1 MLKHILVPL
10 DGSSLAE
17 CVLPHVL
24 AIAQAMKAQITLLH
38 VLDRPS
44 GTGELPTDPLHWQ
57 VKKNTAKG
65 YLEQIIIRL
74 KRTGL
79 NISGVILEGIPAE
92 LIIEYA
98 NTHDVDLIAL
108 STHGRSGLSSW
119 NISSVVQKIILRA
132 YKSTLL
138 VRAYKPSKH
147 QVDQKIVYKRLFVG
161 LDCSP
166 RAEMVLPVAINLSQY
181 HKAQLILGTV
191 IRKPE
196 LFHHLPPSEE
206 DLELANRISDRN
218 QQVAKQY
225 FEQLTSQFSSQDINL
240 RTFQITSDSVI
251 SSLHNI
257 VEKENAD
264 LVVLSAHGR
273 SSDTRWPYGSITTSF
288 IVYGTTATLI
298 IQDFPKDKIQSSQA
312 ELAARQIKGH

>member
-1 MLKHILVPL
+1 MLKHVLVPL

-24 AIAQAMKAQITLLH
+24 AIAKAMKAQVTLLH

-44 GTGELPTDPLHWQ
+44 GTGELPTDPLHWHI
-57 VKKNTAKG
+57 KKNTAKG
-65 YLEQIIIRL
+65 YLDQIVTQL
-74 KRTGL
+74 KETEL
-79 NISGVILEGIPAE
+79 YITSVILEGVPAE

-98 NTHDVDLIAL
+98 NTYDVDLIAL

-138 VRAYKPSKH
+138 VRAYKPGKH
-147 QVDQKIVYKRLFVG
+147 QVDQNIVYKRLFVG

-166 RAEMVLPVAINLSQY
+166 RAEIVLPLAINLSQY
-181 HKAQLILGTV
+181 YKAQLILGTV
-191 IRKPE
+191 IRKPD
-196 LFHHLPPSEE
+196 LFQHLPPSEE
-206 DLELANRISDRN
+206 DLELVTRISDRN

-225 FEQLTSQFSSQDINL
+225 FEQLTSQFSSQNVDL
-240 RTFQITSDSVI
+240 TTFQVSSDNVI

-257 VEKENAD
+257 VEKQNAD
-264 LVVLSAHGR
+264 LVILSAHGR
-273 SSDTRWPYGSITTSF
+273 SSDSRWPYGSITTSF
-288 IVYGTTATLI
+288 IIYGTTATLI
-298 IQDFPKDKIQSSQA
+298 IQDFPKDEIQSSQA
-312 ELAARQIKGH
+312 ELAARQTKGH